1 MVSNPHKAVA
11 AEVTPGRPKAGP
23 PPLCFVVEEDFVF
36 RQGFAKELRR
46 QNIDVVEFSNSS
58 RLMDMVEEQNP
69 DIVFINLNSA
79 APYECVRTF
88 LALKECSYS
97 GAVQLFGHCEQ
108 KILDGFNGAGA
119 ACSLAMLPPIVK
131 PIKFSAVH
139 RIIQDQCRYE
149 NVAVPGRVSLK
160 DAVEK
165 DQIRFLYQPKFDLK
179 TRTMIGVEAVARV
192 AHPELGLLAPDQF
205 LKGADEESLVKL
217 SRIALVN
224 GIKASARFQEAGIAL
239 QVAVNM
245 SVDVLLQLP
254 IADLVLMHRPERS
267 DWPGVILEAPERQVA
282 SKIRS
287 LKARF
292 PGLQQSKVAI
302 AIDNFGRGSFCL
314 ATMNEMPFAEI
325 KIDRTLVEGCAGNA
339 AHANICKTIVQ
350 MAHNF
355 GSRAVAVGISTEA
368 DLKAL
373 LALDCDCGQGFL
385 LGKPISMRELDSWI
399 SKFNVQSA

>member
-1 MVSNPHKAVA
+1 MISNTHEAVA
-11 AEVTPGRPKAGP
+11 DEVTPGNPMAGR

-36 RQGFAKELRR
+36 RQGFGKELRR
-46 QNIDVVEFSNSS
+46 QDIDVVEFSNSS
-58 RLMDMVEEQNP
+58 RLMDMVEDQNP

-79 APYECVRTF
+79 APHECVRAF
-88 LALKECSYS
+88 LALKECDYS

-108 KILDGFNGAGA
+108 KILDGFNGVGA
-119 ACSLAMLPPIVK
+119 ACSLAMLPPIPK

-139 RIIQDQCRYE
+139 RIIKDQCRYE
-149 NVAVPGRVSLK
+149 LVAAPGRVSLK
-160 DAVEK
+160 DAVAK
-165 DQIRFLYQPKFDLK
+165 DLIRFLYQPKFDLK
-179 TRTMIGVEAVARV
+179 TRTMIGVEVVARV
-192 AHPELGLLAPDQF
+192 VHPDMGLIAPDQF

-224 GIKASARFQEAGIAL
+224 GIRASAHFQEAGVAL
-239 QVAVNM
+239 QVAINM

-282 SKIRS
+282 SKIEA

-292 PGLQQSKVAI
+292 RGLQQSKVAI

-314 ATMNEMPFAEI
+314 ATLNELPFAEI
-325 KIDRTLVEGCAGNA
+325 KIDRSLVEGCAANA
-339 AHANICKTIVQ
+339 TQANICKTIVQ

-385 LGKPISMRELDSWI
+385 LGKPINMQSLDAWI
-399 SKFNVQSA
+399 AKFNGRST